1 MSPPQRGSIKSVRS
15 ENLRRLPPS
24 GGSFLPRLG
33 DALQKTVV
41 RVNKAAVSR
50 QTLFFTREV
59 LDMRR
64 ASIITMLALTALSGC
79 TAMPA
84 SEHMARSIGGRA
96 EPAGA
101 QPAVVQGLQR
111 QIRERDRRI
120 AELSFQLEALKK
132 IEQETESRRQQGRFP
147 VSQDR

>member
-1 MSPPQRGSIKSVRS
+1 
-15 ENLRRLPPS
+15 
-24 GGSFLPRLG
+24 
-33 DALQKTVV
+33 
-41 RVNKAAVSR
+41 
-50 QTLFFTREV
+50 
-59 LDMRR
+59 MRR

-84 SEHMARSIGGRA
+84 SEHMARSIGRRA
-96 EPAGA
+96 EPPGA
-101 QPAVVQGLQR
+101 EPAVGGAPHR
-111 QIRERDRRI
+111 QVRERDRRI